1 MCLKM
6 AESQKN
12 VFAAFWYSIIGR
24 LLCTNSRKED
34 QKEEKSGVQIFD
46 LQHFDLYS
54 PHQPMSASLAFTT
67 DAMRLLEEEQF
78 LQLNKK
84 EKDPLKPK
92 QPMPAF
98 FIFRNERRA
107 ESKCGWE
114 VIEEWNN
121 MTEKQ
126 KKPYE
131 KIAKQ
136 NMEKYLEEMEAYK
149 QRKEEGSANPKKEEG
164 EMMKIHKQEALE
176 LLKKKE
182 KTKENRQKKKKKKI
196 ADPNKPKKPA
206 SSFLLFRK
214 TTCGGGQENDILI
227 IVGEAGSGKTTRDS
241 VVMGRSLGS
250 LNLDALAKWVA
261 EECGVELGQKVGYSV
276 RFDDMTFPVQRGSN
290 T

>member
-1 MCLKM
+1 
-6 AESQKN
+6 
-12 VFAAFWYSIIGR
+12 
-24 LLCTNSRKED
+24 
-34 QKEEKSGVQIFD
+34 
-46 LQHFDLYS
+46 
-54 PHQPMSASLAFTT
+54 MSASLAFTT

-206 SSFLLFRK
+206 SSFLLFRSV
-214 TTCGGGQENDILI
+214 ILKYVNKI
-227 IVGEAGSGKTTRDS
+227 EMVGNYQIRRNTP
-241 VVMGRSLGS
+241 SLCTFLINFDGNFGNFQKNS
-250 LNLDALAKWVA
+250 DGLFYFLFFTSDLQVCAVLNHHFGTLPAA
-261 EECGVELGQKVGYSV
+261 
-276 RFDDMTFPVQRGSN
+276 M
-290 T
+290 